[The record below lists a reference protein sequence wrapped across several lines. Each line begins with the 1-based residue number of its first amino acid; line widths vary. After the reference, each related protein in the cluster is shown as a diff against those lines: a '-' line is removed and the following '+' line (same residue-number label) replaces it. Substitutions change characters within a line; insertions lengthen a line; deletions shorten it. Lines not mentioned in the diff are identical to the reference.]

1 MQDSDQGKHSGLF
14 YSLHKRPAVVKVET
28 LLHNLAIVDAKRWSF
43 QWYARM
49 VDIEMQ
55 TLGETLVE
63 LEAMAPVNAML
74 QTR

>member
-1 MQDSDQGKHSGLF
+1 M
-14 YSLHKRPAVVKVET
+14 KVET
-28 LLHNLAIVDAKRWSF
+28 LLDNLAIVDAKRWSF
-43 QWYARM
+43 QWHARV

-63 LEAMAPVNAML
+63 LQAMAPVKAMF

>member
-1 MQDSDQGKHSGLF
+1 MK
-14 YSLHKRPAVVKVET
+14 VKT
-28 LLHNLAIVDAKRWSF
+28 LLDNLAIVDAKRWSV
-43 QWYARM
+43 QWHARV

-63 LEAMAPVNAML
+63 LEAMAPVNAMF